1 MTQYFARVH
10 FGKNF
15 VKVTF
20 LLNKLPKSWF
30 DEIFFSTLWVCN
42 SQCGKTRNSFSPKKK
57 FRQINYLVIKHE
69 YLRSCAS
76 RCLSLSSSS
85 SFPGV
90 LEIHRD
96 TRAYILDLASRNFSL
111 VKPLL
116 SRNFCQK
123 CVRVNLRNFHIV
135 QLAFFFKKKLKIFRE
150 INSTKNVPFTKLLSE
165 KCECKFLL
173 YFVFTLLLRV

>member
-96 TRAYILDLASRNFSL
+96 TRAFILDLASGN
-111 VKPLL
+111 
-116 SRNFCQK
+116 
-123 CVRVNLRNFHIV
+123 
-135 QLAFFFKKKLKIFRE
+135 
-150 INSTKNVPFTKLLSE
+150 
-165 KCECKFLL
+165 FLL
-173 YFVFTLLLRV
+173 DINVHIFNFDKVLNIQNSARTIFDFIAK